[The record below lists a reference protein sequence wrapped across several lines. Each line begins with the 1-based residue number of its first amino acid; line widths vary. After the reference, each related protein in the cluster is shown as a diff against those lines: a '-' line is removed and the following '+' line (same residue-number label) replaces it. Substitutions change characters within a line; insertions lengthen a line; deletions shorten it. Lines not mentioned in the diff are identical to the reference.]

1 MEQNEESQYGFWD
14 FCIRYSLAQSTS
26 VKDTEGGVSR
36 CGMSVANEAMECE
49 STEPNE
55 HDNGSARVVA

>member
-1 MEQNEESQYGFWD
+1 MFIKHSCFV
-14 FCIRYSLAQSTS
+14 QSTS

-36 CGMSVANEAMECE
+36 CRMSVANEAMECE